1 MDRTPGRNATTPQ
14 VRQFSDPNICPTE
27 QDVYSMGSFLTA
39 LMKTAGR
46 SNAASQRQKII
57 FLQQPFQ
64 EYADVY
70 QQFYIDFR
78 HTS

>member
-1 MDRTPGRNATTPQ
+1 MERVARNPVMPQ

-27 QDVYSMGSFLTA
+27 QDVYSMGTFLRA
-39 LMKTAGR
+39 LMKTASR
-46 SNAASQRQKII
+46 SDAACQRQRLV

-64 EYADVY
+64 EYADLY
-70 QQFYIDFR
+70 QQFYLDFR